1 MAKRIEPVRKS
12 VKEILEDLLAR
23 HREAAIAGPGNA
35 LKYLTRTLEGQ
46 HSLPNAVKV
55 AAYDLLAETRA
66 QLQDWPGVEEA
77 VQGFLK
83 NLPDLEEALGH
94 GYRKALEATTALERG
109 VQARTERQDYAG
121 ALELCDLAITLELG
135 SHWIAKRDNLDWA
148 RP

>member
-12 VKEILEDLLAR
+12 VKEVLEDLQAR
-23 HREAAIAGPGNA
+23 HREAAIAGPVSA
-35 LKYLTRTLEGQ
+35 LKYLTRTMEGQ
-46 HSLPNAVKV
+46 HSLPNAVKA

-83 NLPDLEEALGH
+83 NLPEMEESLGH

-109 VQARTERQDYAG
+109 VQARTETQDFAG
-121 ALELCDLAITLELG
+121 ALELCELAISLDLG
-135 SHWIAKRDNLDWA
+135 QHWSAKRDNLEWA
-148 RP
+148 R